1 VCGDCIATPV
11 GHALDRRLERRV
23 LERLDLAAVVAD
35 EVVVMVAAG
44 VRRLE
49 ARDAVSQVD
58 ALNEPERVEPLE
70 RPVHAR
76 DADPASLVADALVD
90 LLRGQAAVLGADELD
105 DEAPRRAAA
114 PARLA
119 EPREG
124 VFRPHPRHADNDTR
138 SQRRA
143 TVRDVRALV
152 ALFFVVLLVGCGD
165 DSSSSDGSTVV
176 ASFYPLAWAAERIAG
191 PSFRVVNLTPAG
203 AEPHDLELT
212 PSDVEAIRN
221 ADLVIYI
228 GGGFQPAVEDA
239 LAERDGPSIDV
250 LPSGVTDPHIWLDPV
265 RFSVAAQRIGRAL
278 GRRSEGRRLAE
289 RLWAV
294 DSVYQAD
301 LQRCANRVLVTTH
314 AAFGHLAKRYGLRQV
329 ALAGLSPEAEP
340 SPGDLEGLVDEVR
353 ASGATTVFTEP
364 LVSSRVADTVARE
377 AGVDVA
383 TLDPI
388 EGLSESR
395 LSAGED
401 YLSVMR
407 SNLATLRKAL
417 GCR

>member
-1 VCGDCIATPV
+1 
-11 GHALDRRLERRV
+11 
-23 LERLDLAAVVAD
+23 
-35 EVVVMVAAG
+35 M
-44 VRRLE
+44 
-49 ARDAVSQVD
+49 
-58 ALNEPERVEPLE
+58 
-70 RPVHAR
+70 
-76 DADPASLVADALVD
+76 
-90 LLRGQAAVLGADELD
+90 
-105 DEAPRRAAA
+105 
-114 PARLA
+114 
-119 EPREG
+119 
-124 VFRPHPRHADNDTR
+124 
-138 SQRRA
+138 
-143 TVRDVRALV
+143 VRALL
-152 ALFFVVLLVGCGD
+152 ALLLLVLLAGCGATSGAD
-165 DSSSSDGSTVV
+165 DHPTVV
-176 ASFYPLAWAAERIAG
+176 AGFYPLAWAAERVAG
-191 PSFRVVNLTPAG
+191 PGVHVVNLTPAG

-212 PSDVEAIRN
+212 PSQVDAIRN

-239 LAERDGPSIDV
+239 VAERDGASIDV
-250 LPSGVTDPHIWLDPV
+250 LPVGATDPHIWLDPI

-294 DSVYQAD
+294 DSVYQND

-314 AAFGHLAKRYGLRQV
+314 AAFGYLAKRYGLRQV

-340 SPGDLEGLVDEVR
+340 SPRDLEKLVAEVR

-377 AGVDVA
+377 AGVGVA
-383 TLDPI
+383 ELDPI

-407 SNLATLRKAL
+407 DNLATLREAL